1 MSLRPLFRHATT
13 LNAARGMATSAPRRA
28 AHSDHH
34 GAEDQSDTH
43 TNESFFTPSWRNAF
57 IILTASILIYPY
69 LPSPS
74 NKPASPSLDPEA
86 FAAARKD
93 EALPALTRWLAKQTE
108 KAEVWAQRNEKH
120 LELTKEAAETKLL
133 FQEGERPKVLRMRY
147 PSSFE
152 QASPHSIAVGS
163 QADLS
168 DLKVRPA
175 Q

>member
-13 LNAARGMATSAPRRA
+13 LNSARGIATSAPRRA

-34 GAEDQSDTH
+34 SAEDQSDTY
-43 TNESFFTPSWRNAF
+43 TNECMSTLSLRCVVANHPVAFFSPSWRNAF

-74 NKPASPSLDPEA
+74 HKPVSPSLDPEA

-93 EALPALTRWLAKQTE
+93 ETLPALTRWFAKQTE
-108 KAEVWAQRNEKH
+108 NAEVWTKRNDKH

-133 FQEGERPKVLRMRY
+133 FQEGERPKVMRMRY
-147 PSSFE
+147 P
-152 QASPHSIAVGS
+152 
-163 QADLS
+163 
-168 DLKVRPA
+168 R
-175 Q
+175 